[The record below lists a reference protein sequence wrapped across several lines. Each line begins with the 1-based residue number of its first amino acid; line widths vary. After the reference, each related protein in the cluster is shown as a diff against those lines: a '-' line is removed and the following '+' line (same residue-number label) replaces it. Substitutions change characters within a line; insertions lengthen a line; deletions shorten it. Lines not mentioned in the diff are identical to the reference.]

1 MAPILPCKLGGLAMT
16 SRKPRNNRAIARQLV
31 LGFGS
36 VSLVSITMCIL
47 LLVIVRDVSELVS
60 GMEHQE
66 SAGTDSLVLATAVRE
81 QSLHIAHTV
90 IEGDTSHLDH
100 YRQWRERVRSK
111 IQKLGSAVPASE
123 SARLHV
129 LGDKTQRIHDVFVAS
144 LLPLLERGDLAGAR
158 RLHRELDVWGVQAA
172 GEADALAR
180 AIDARMHRSHRQ
192 ATNATRIGLLLGAVC
207 VAAVLLLSGWFT
219 LRLRAAVLEPMSRL
233 TESVR
238 RFGRGELAARVGD
251 LGNVEMGELGRVFD
265 QMADELVLREAQL
278 VRQERMAAIGQLAAG
293 VAHELNN
300 PIGIIRG
307 YLKTMSPGDDPES
320 LGQELRILDEEAS
333 HCQRIAEDLV
343 LYARAGELQI
353 EEMEISRVLEESAS
367 RFLDKW
373 EGPRPTCTIGAE
385 ASRLKIDGGRI
396 RQVVFNLLRNAVEAA
411 GEGAALRLV
420 GALIGDVYR
429 IDFEDNGPGFVE
441 SERARVFEP
450 FFSRGKNGTGLG
462 LAVVS
467 GIVRAHGGTIEA
479 LRSAAGGGLV
489 RVELPVAGPPISVR
503 PAPQEEA
510 T

>member
-1 MAPILPCKLGGLAMT
+1 M
-16 SRKPRNNRAIARQLV
+16 Q
-31 LGFGS
+31 
-36 VSLVSITMCIL
+36 
-47 LLVIVRDVSELVS
+47 
-60 GMEHQE
+60 HQE

-90 IEGDTSHLDH
+90 IEGDPSHLDH
-100 YRQWRERVRSK
+100 YREWRQRVRSR
-111 IQKLGSAVPASE
+111 IQKLGPTIPDSE
-123 SARLHV
+123 RARLQS

-144 LLPLLERGDLAGAR
+144 LLPLIEKGDHEGAR
-158 RLHRELDVWGVQAA
+158 RVHRDLDAWGVQAA
-172 GEADALAR
+172 SEADALAR

-192 ATNATRIGLLLGAVC
+192 ATSAARTGLILGGVC

-219 LRLRAAVLEPMSRL
+219 LRLRAAVLEPLRRL

-238 RFGRGELAARVGD
+238 RFGNGEFAARVGD
-251 LGNVEMGELGRVFD
+251 LGNGEVGELGRVFD
-265 QMADELVLREAQL
+265 QMADELLVRERQL

-320 LGQELRILDEEAS
+320 LRQELKILDDEAS

-343 LYARAGELQI
+343 SYARTSEL
-353 EEMEISRVLEESAS
+353 EFGDVEVSDFLEESAS

-373 EGPRPTCTIGAE
+373 EGQRPELVIEAE
-385 ASRLKIDGGRI
+385 AAQLQIDRGRV

-411 GEGAALRLV
+411 GEGASLRIAGSV
-420 GALIGDVYR
+420 IGRGYR
-429 IDFEDNGPGFVE
+429 IDFEDNGPGIPE
-441 SERARVFEP
+441 ADRALIFEP

-479 LRSAAGGGLV
+479 LEGGAGGGFV
-489 RVELPVAGPPISVR
+489 RVEFPLSGPPSSQRSV
-503 PAPQEEA
+503 QQDQV